1 MSDVV
6 ATAARTV
13 EAMIG
18 IVLIHLA
25 LVVATS
31 LLEEEMDVR
40 DLR

>member
-13 EAMIG
+13 EATIG
-18 IVLIHLA
+18 IVLIRLA